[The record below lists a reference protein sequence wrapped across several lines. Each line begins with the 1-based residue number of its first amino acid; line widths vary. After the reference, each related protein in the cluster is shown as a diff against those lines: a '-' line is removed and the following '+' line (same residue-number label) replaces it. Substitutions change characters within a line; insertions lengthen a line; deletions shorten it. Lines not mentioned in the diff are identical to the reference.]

1 MPANA
6 VDEWPEGNDFLPSSI
21 ADASLYVPVLISEAQ
36 HIKVLETH
44 PVQSLV
50 ALSHL
55 QRARKSGRNLPRKK
69 DKKTMGF
76 QKKIVTCQPCASDIQ
91 LPIAL
96 APFDFWV
103 SN

>member
-21 ADASLYVPVLISEAQ
+21 ADASLYVPVLTSEAQ
-36 HIKVLETH
+36 HTKVLETH